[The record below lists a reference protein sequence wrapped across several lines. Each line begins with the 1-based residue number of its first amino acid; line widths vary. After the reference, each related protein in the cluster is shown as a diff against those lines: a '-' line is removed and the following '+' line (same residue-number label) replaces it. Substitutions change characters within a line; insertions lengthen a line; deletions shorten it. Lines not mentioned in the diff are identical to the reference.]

1 MPASLGTKAA
11 DRPVSPLSKVF
22 ELNWKGLNV
31 PRALV
36 ILAVLGG
43 SLIVM
48 EAAGWSV
55 YWVTLAM
62 AALFAGVSDPGGQ
75 FGYRATLMA
84 FFAVIGALLTG
95 LGFAIGEKAS

>member
-1 MPASLGTKAA
+1 M
-11 DRPVSPLSKVF
+11 SPLSKVF

-48 EAAGWSV
+48 KAAGWSV
-55 YWVTLAM
+55 YWVTLAL
-62 AALFAGVSDPGGQ
+62 AALFAGVSDPGGE
-75 FGYRATLMA
+75 FGYRASRMGLC
-84 FFAVIGALLTG
+84 ALRQH
-95 LGFAIGEKAS
+95 